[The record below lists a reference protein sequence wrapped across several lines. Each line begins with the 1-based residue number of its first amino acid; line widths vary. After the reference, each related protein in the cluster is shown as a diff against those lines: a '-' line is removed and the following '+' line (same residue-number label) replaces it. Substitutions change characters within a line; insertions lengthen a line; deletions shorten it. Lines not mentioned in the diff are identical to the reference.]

1 MFLSTITPT
10 GKPPPLAVRLEQA
23 LPFRRCVRGEDVLW
37 GSPASQTI
45 QKPQAQYHGEA
56 RSSGVVPCR
65 VPSLNEECALMHP
78 LQGASFLSTPLQGGI
93 LKPPAL
99 RVVGDS
105 GVKVLAAL
113 GLFLLPLGRPGRRFG
128 LSGSLLHVAA
138 HHLLDAQWKRAP
150 GLDTHERQREEGQP
164 GDGLAIQARKEP
176 IQAMRARAGFG
187 DDDVIAR
194 DEVDVIG
201 TVQMVPEEDP
211 K

>member
-1 MFLSTITPT
+1 HAWGSARPTPVRAMPLRRPTYGRSAQTHSPRPPVPRVLGHWCAISELTPT

-56 RSSGVVPCR
+56 RSSGVVPRR

-105 GVKVLAAL
+105 PASPFVTPTVL
-113 GLFLLPLGRPGRRFG
+113 
-128 LSGSLLHVAA
+128 
-138 HHLLDAQWKRAP
+138 
-150 GLDTHERQREEGQP
+150 
-164 GDGLAIQARKEP
+164 QA
-176 IQAMRARAGFG
+176 
-187 DDDVIAR
+187 
-194 DEVDVIG
+194 
-201 TVQMVPEEDP
+201 
-211 K
+211 

>member
-1 MFLSTITPT
+1 SITQI

-23 LPFRRCVRGEDVLW
+23 LPFRRCVGGEDVLG

-99 RVVGDS
+99 RVVGESQDPEHARN
-105 GVKVLAAL
+105 LATKYGLLNHRKDGSLAPHRERTELEAKLRIL
-113 GLFLLPLGRPGRRFG
+113 GLTSPW
-128 LSGSLLHVAA
+128 S
-138 HHLLDAQWKRAP
+138 
-150 GLDTHERQREEGQP
+150 
-164 GDGLAIQARKEP
+164 
-176 IQAMRARAGFG
+176 
-187 DDDVIAR
+187 
-194 DEVDVIG
+194 
-201 TVQMVPEEDP
+201 
-211 K
+211 

>member
-1 MFLSTITPT
+1 MLQEGQRTRMSRWSHVHPGRPGEPDTGRSCDPFPRNGACARDEGHGPMRSLITPT

-56 RSSGVVPCR
+56 RSSGVVPRR

-99 RVVGDS
+99 RVVGDLGPVEVQFLS
-105 GVKVLAAL
+105 PRCRGDARSPRSRLILNTVK
-113 GLFLLPLGRPGRRFG
+113 R
-128 LSGSLLHVAA
+128 
-138 HHLLDAQWKRAP
+138 
-150 GLDTHERQREEGQP
+150 ERKAVTLNPPANPVEHS
-164 GDGLAIQARKEP
+164 
-176 IQAMRARAGFG
+176 
-187 DDDVIAR
+187 
-194 DEVDVIG
+194 
-201 TVQMVPEEDP
+201 
-211 K
+211 

>member
-99 RVVGDS
+99 RVVGDFAS
-105 GVKVLAAL
+105 LEAPWL
-113 GLFLLPLGRPGRRFG
+113 STLLC
-128 LSGSLLHVAA
+128 VASSSSST
-138 HHLLDAQWKRAP
+138 RS
-150 GLDTHERQREEGQP
+150 
-164 GDGLAIQARKEP
+164 
-176 IQAMRARAGFG
+176 
-187 DDDVIAR
+187 
-194 DEVDVIG
+194 
-201 TVQMVPEEDP
+201 QMVTPSDSVRTIRLSSVSCAMAIVSASP
-211 K
+211 QPIRLSSCAFKALTRLSCTTKVKPSRSADNRAMSS